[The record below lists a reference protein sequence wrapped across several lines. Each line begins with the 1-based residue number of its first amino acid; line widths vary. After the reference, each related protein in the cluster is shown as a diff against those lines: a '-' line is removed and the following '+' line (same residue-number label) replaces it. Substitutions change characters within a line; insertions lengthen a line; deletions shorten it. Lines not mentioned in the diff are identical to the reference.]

1 MKDSAIIK
9 FLWHHIKPYKW
20 YYLVMVAAPIISSFY
35 PFAYNYA
42 IKLIIDAMADTTV
55 NFDYKNI
62 LYPIILFMSAQLIL
76 DVTWRIS
83 EVAEWRSEP
92 YVRSSI
98 LLQGY
103 DYIQNHSY
111 AFF

>member
-62 LYPIILFMSAQLIL
+62 LIENS
-76 DVTWRIS
+76 VTVQPYRDFTQIS
-83 EVAEWRSEP
+83 QI
-92 YVRSSI
+92 YTDF
-98 LLQGY
+98 L
-103 DYIQNHSY
+103 
-111 AFF
+111 